1 MTKKIIR
8 FMREKT
14 LAIMKM
20 TLFFQ
25 LEQRDTQHLLQIR
38 EVYLQQINQVLFH
51 LILGL
56 VSGLMLLMQ
65 VFLEV

>member
-1 MTKKIIR
+1 MS
-8 FMREKT
+8 EKT

-25 LEQRDTQHLLQIR
+25 LEQRDTQRLHQIR
-38 EVYLQQINQVLFH
+38 EIYLQQINQVLFH

-56 VSGLMLLMQ
+56 DNGLMLLTQ
-65 VFLEV
+65 VFLVD

>member
-1 MTKKIIR
+1 
-8 FMREKT
+8 
-14 LAIMKM
+14 MKM

-25 LEQRDTQHLLQIR
+25 LEQRDTQRLHQIR
-38 EVYLQQINQVLFH
+38 EIYLQQINQVLFH

-56 VSGLMLLMQ
+56 VSGIMLLMQ

>member
-1 MTKKIIR
+1 
-8 FMREKT
+8 MREKT

-25 LEQRDTQHLLQIR
+25 LEQRDTQRLHQIR
-38 EVYLQQINQVLFH
+38 EIYLQQINQVLFH